1 MAVITLTGPTCAGK
15 STIERVLQETYGCG
29 RAISHTTRAMRA
41 GEANGVD
48 YHFVDDA
55 TYSAMKAHGDFIE
68 TIEFGAKR
76 YAMSSAALQFASR
89 TNEHTVIVVE
99 PVGCAQILDYCMDHD
114 IPTVPVWLDCNPKE
128 QANRWILR
136 LAKDVLTET
145 SQTMCKAIDGHD
157 ISLQPVSGSFI
168 TAAERLGLMLTEEA
182 SWRECA
188 RNLCVGKSDW
198 RYRALFWHTE
208 LGTPAAI
215 AETILSVAVPLHPGE
230 RYPIE
235 FDGAPA

>member
-15 STIERVLQETYGCG
+15 STIERVLQDRFGCG
-29 RAISHTTRAMRA
+29 RAISHTTRQPRA
-41 GEANGVD
+41 GEANGVE

-136 LAKDVLTET
+136 LAGRLTET
-145 SQTMCKAIDGHD
+145 SLCKAIDGH
-157 ISLQPVSGSFI
+157 SSACRRSSFMPRPSGS
-168 TAAERLGLMLTEEA
+168 GLMLTEEA

-188 RNLCVGKSDW
+188 HNLCVGKSDW